1 MSMNDF
7 LKAAVEEAMYGVEN
21 SHGGPFGAVIV
32 KDNKIIARAHN
43 QVILNNDPT
52 DHAEMIAIRKAAKA
66 LGRFDLSDCELYTSC
81 EPCPMCFS
89 AIYWARINK
98 VYYGCTREDAAG
110 IGFDDNYIYDV
121 IKGETNDKRVKFEQ
135 TDRDFCL
142 EAFKKWQDKPD
153 KIQY

>member
-1 MSMNDF
+1 MSLNEF
-7 LKAAVEEAMYGVEN
+7 LKAVIDEARDGVEKN
-21 SHGGPFGAVIV
+21 HGGPFGAVIV

-52 DHAEMIAIRKAAKA
+52 DHAEMVAIRMAARK

-89 AIYWARINK
+89 AIYWARIKK
-98 VYYGCTREDAAG
+98 VYYGCTREDAAR

-121 IKGETNDKRVKFEQ
+121 IKGETNDKRVEFEQ
-135 TDRDFCL
+135 TGRDFCL
-142 EAFKKWQDKPD
+142 EAFKEWEQKPD